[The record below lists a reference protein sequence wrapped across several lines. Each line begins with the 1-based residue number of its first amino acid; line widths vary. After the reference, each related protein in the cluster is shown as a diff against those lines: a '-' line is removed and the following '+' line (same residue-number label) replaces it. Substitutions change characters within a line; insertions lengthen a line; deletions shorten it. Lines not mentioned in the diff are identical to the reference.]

1 MEAIILAGGFGKRLK
16 SKIKDI
22 PKPMAPVNN
31 RPFLVYILDKLLKY
45 NFDHIILSVGYK
57 GDVIS
62 DYFGD
67 NYFGIKISY
76 VQETYPLGTGGAI
89 KLALTK
95 SKQDHL
101 FIINGDTFFDI
112 DFFKIERF
120 WELHKKPTIIT
131 TNVSDSSRY
140 GSLKVDGKYITS
152 FQEKGCNLSGI
163 INSGYYLFPVNIFNN
178 VKLNKSF
185 SLEEDFLKKYINLEK
200 IMFFPAEGL
209 FIDIGIPDDYHTAQ
223 KLIK

>member
-22 PKPMAPVNN
+22 PKPMAPINS
-31 RPFLVYILDKLLKY
+31 RPFLVYIMEKLLNY
-45 NFDHIILSVGYK
+45 GFDHIVISLGYK
-57 GDVIS
+57 GEVIS

-67 NYFGIKISY
+67 NYFGIRISY

-95 SKQDHL
+95 SKEDHL
-101 FIINGDTFFDI
+101 FIINGDTYFDI
-112 DFFKIERF
+112 DYLQIERF
-120 WELHKKPTIIT
+120 WQLHNKPIIIT

-140 GSLKVDGKYITS
+140 GALTVDKKFITS

-163 INSGYYLFPVNIFNN
+163 INSGYYLFPVNLFDNI
-178 VKLNKSF
+178 KLNKSF
-185 SLEEDFLKKYINLEK
+185 SLEEEFLKKYIMREK
-200 IMFFPAEGL
+200 IMFFSADGL
-209 FIDIGIPDDYHTAQ
+209 FIDIGIPEDYDIAQ